1 MVDPVSVLLAASPL
15 LIILLLTAGLRWG
28 LIRTGMAAWLWTV
41 AAAVLGFGAGL
52 AVLAVSQA
60 KALILALD
68 VLPIVWGALLF
79 FVVCEE
85 AGVIQAVGDGLTRAV
100 PSKGLRALTLA
111 WAFAS
116 FLQGAG
122 GFGVPVVITAPLL
135 LTAGFAPL
143 PALVLP
149 FIGHAWAVTFGSLGT
164 SFQALMAASGLGVET
179 LAGPS
184 ALLLGILCL
193 LSGIMVGWMASGKG
207 EFRPLLPILL
217 LVGAAMAGTQY
228 VLAISGFWQIG
239 SLGGG
244 LAGLLVIF
252 IAARIIRRRD
262 PDSDYRPDSK
272 FVLGLSAY
280 LVLIIV
286 ILCAQWISPLRG
298 ALQSIEWKPVLPEVA
313 TALGF
318 ATPSGEAIR
327 IAPFGHP
334 GALLVYSAIV
344 VHILFRRLGWYPAD
358 PAGRILQGTARKA
371 LPVSIGILLMVGV
384 STILSYSGMTARL
397 AEGLTASVG
406 GAFPLFSPWLGAAG
420 AFLTGSNTNSNLMF
434 VPLQQYMAR
443 SLGLKTD
450 ILLAAQTAGG
460 AVGSVLSP
468 AKVGVGSIAFAS
480 GLKEGDIIRKLL
492 LPIGLLLLA
501 ASVFH
506 GSLGL
511 KFYGFHEA
519 VKLREI

>member
-1 MVDPVSVLLAASPL
+1 MVDPLSVLLAASPL
-15 LIILLLTAGLRWG
+15 LIILFLTAGLRWG
-28 LIRTGMAAWLWTV
+28 LIRTGVTAWVWTV
-41 AAAVLGFGAGL
+41 AVAMLGFGAGL
-52 AVLAVSQA
+52 AVLAVSQG
-60 KALILALD
+60 KAVILALD
-68 VLPIVWGALLF
+68 ILPIVWGALLF

-135 LTAGFAPL
+135 LMAGFAPL
-143 PALVLP
+143 QALVLP

-164 SFQALMAASGLGVET
+164 SFQALMAASGLGVEI

-184 ALLLGILCL
+184 ALVLGILCL
-193 LSGIMVGWMASGKG
+193 LSGAMVGWMGSGKG
-207 EFRPLLPILL
+207 EFRRLLPVLL

-228 VLAISGFWQIG
+228 LLAISGFWQIG

-252 IAARIIRRRD
+252 IAARIIRGR
-262 PDSDYRPDSK
+262 DSDYRPDRK
-272 FVLGLSAY
+272 FILGLSAY
-280 LVLIIV
+280 LVLIAV
-286 ILCAQWISPLRG
+286 ILCAKWINPLRG

-318 ATPSGEAIR
+318 VTPSGEAVR

-334 GALLVYSAIV
+334 GTLLVYSAIV
-344 VHILFRRLGWYPAD
+344 VYILFRGLGWYPAG
-358 PAGRILQGTARKA
+358 PAGRILRGTARKA
-371 LPVSIGILLMVGV
+371 VPVSIGILLMVGV

-406 GAFPLFSPWLGAAG
+406 GAFPLLSPWLGAVG

-480 GLKEGDIIRKLL
+480 GLKEGDIMRKLL

-501 ASVFH
+501 ASVFTV
-506 GSLGL
+506 LL
-511 KFYGFHEA
+511 
-519 VKLREI
+519 V

>member
-1 MVDPVSVLLAASPL
+1 MVNPFSVLLAASPL
-15 LIILLLTAGLRWG
+15 LMILLLTAGLRWG
-28 LIRTGMAAWLWTV
+28 LIRAGVSAWIWT
-41 AAAVLGFGAGL
+41 AAAAMLGFGAGL

-60 KALILALD
+60 KAVILALD
-68 VLPIVWGALLF
+68 ILPIVWGALLF

-135 LTAGFAPL
+135 LTAGFAPIQ
-143 PALVLP
+143 ALVMP

-164 SFQALMAASGLGVET
+164 SFQALMAASGLGVDA

-184 ALLLGILCL
+184 ALVLGILCL
-193 LSGIMVGWMASGKG
+193 LSGVMVGWMGSGKG
-207 EFRPLLPILL
+207 EFRRLILIL
-217 LVGAAMAGTQY
+217 IIVGAAMAGTQY
-228 VLAISGFWQIG
+228 LLAVSGFWQIG

-252 IAARIIRRRD
+252 IAAWVIRRRNLD
-262 PDSDYRPDSK
+262 LDYRPDRK
-272 FVLGLSAY
+272 FILGLSAY
-280 LVLIIV
+280 LVLIVV
-286 ILCAQWISPLRG
+286 ILCAKWITPLRG
-298 ALQSIEWKPVLPEVA
+298 VLQMIEWKPVLPEVA
-313 TALGF
+313 TAFGF
-318 ATPSGEAIR
+318 VTPSGEAIR

-344 VHILFRRLGWYPAD
+344 VFIIFRTLDWYPAG
-358 PAGRILQGTARKA
+358 PAGRILRGTARKA
-371 LPVSIGILLMVGV
+371 VPVSIGILLMVGV

-406 GAFPLFSPWLGAAG
+406 GAFPVLSPWLGAVG

-501 ASVFH
+501 ASVFTI
-506 GSLGL
+506 LL
-511 KFYGFHEA
+511 
-519 VKLREI
+519 V